1 MTIEE
6 RFFED
11 ILNEQLSLKNF
22 TLEKKYILDSELSE
36 PSFVFK
42 LHSPKNK
49 RKKIYVFISFE
60 FELKNTK
67 FLCDEILKGKSI
79 FKCFDFTKTEPAKG
93 FFNFIFK
100 LKNSKDILDSI

>member
-11 ILNEQLSLKNF
+11 ISNEQLAFKNF
-22 TLEKKYILDSELSE
+22 ILEEKYVLDSELSA
-36 PSFVFK
+36 PSFVFQ
-42 LHSPKNK
+42 LYSPKNK

-67 FLCDEILKGKSI
+67 FLCDEILKGKSV
-79 FKCFDFTKTEPAKG
+79 FKCFDFTKTEPAKC

-100 LKNSKDILDSI
+100 LKNAKDILDSI